1 MYERYA
7 LVGRN
12 GDLSSLSAK
21 ARVDMNGQMH
31 AGNSCIDAEGIGEG
45 QRRMQLGA
53 GQTMCQQAIGKK

>member
-45 QRRMQLGA
+45 QRRSATRSRPDYVSA
-53 GQTMCQQAIGKK
+53 GNRK